1 MQLALYEKY
10 DLRLP
15 RYTSY
20 PTAPHFS
27 ASVNGKVFESWLG
40 DLDPAQPL
48 SLYLH
53 IPWCREM
60 CWFCGCNTKI
70 TKQYDPVGNF
80 VVALRAEIASLLSK
94 LDPAHRFKVS
104 HIHFGGG

>member
-20 PTAPHFS
+20 PTAPHFH
-27 ASVNGKVFESWLG
+27 AGVNGDVFEGWLG
-40 DLDPAQPL
+40 DLDPDQPL

-53 IPWCREM
+53 VPYCQEM
-60 CWFCGCNTKI
+60 CWFCG
-70 TKQYDPVGNF
+70 
-80 VVALRAEIASLLSK
+80 
-94 LDPAHRFKVS
+94 
-104 HIHFGGG
+104 

>member
-20 PTAPHFS
+20 PTAPHFHAGIGGEQLS
-27 ASVNGKVFESWLG
+27 QWLG
-40 DLDPAQPL
+40 ELDPAQPL

-53 IPWCREM
+53 VPYCEKM
-60 CWFCGCNTKI
+60 CWFCGSGRGRIPSC
-70 TKQYDPVGNF
+70 
-80 VVALRAEIASLLSK
+80 
-94 LDPAHRFKVS
+94 
-104 HIHFGGG
+104 

>member
-20 PTAPHFS
+20 LTAPHFS

-60 CWFCGCNTKI
+60 CWFCK
-70 TKQYDPVGNF
+70 
-80 VVALRAEIASLLSK
+80 ASK
-94 LDPAHRFKVS
+94 ERKKK
-104 HIHFGGG
+104 GQ